1 PSVSLSSSVVD
12 FGCVED
18 GASAA
23 QTVKLVNSSP
33 VEVVYQWDVD
43 CGGNSVFSIR
53 PASGTLLP
61 HSHATLK
68 ALYRPTQP
76 IAHHRRVACLI
87 LHREPV
93 FLDLIGTCHSEHQKP
108 AILKPEHL
116 VLYKLHS
123 PDALTA
129 MQQDQ
134 NGHLDQ
140 QGVHSSTLNQRPD
153 SAAVMSTMDPSS
165 LPSSSSSQHVSV
177 VPSELLFNHKT
188 TSWLSTSCASSQS
201 VSITNNTR
209 GKLGLVWTV
218 SRDSPFSVSPSLCD
232 LAPLKSTSF
241 RVTYEPK
248 QLNSLHGAELECFAY
263 SKDGHDAGE
272 PPVSPPWCVTVRV
285 IGHSFQPGKEHFLPC
300 CTLKPPQVVFPA
312 QSVVSHRTVLFQ
324 NDGDL
329 PLTFCLD
336 HSSIPAGTEFLFVEP
351 SCGLIQPRDYQI
363 LTLRTAPSEESPK
376 QGFNLRLQLNAA
388 KLTREITVVSVV
400 EKPCMS
406 LEGGSSLYF
415 QPTAVGSQ
423 TRRTHHIR
431 NLSRVPIRF
440 QWSIPE
446 PDQELICVEPDGGEL
461 HPNESSVQT
470 WCFSPPAEETYT
482 LSPTLV
488 FWPIQT
494 DGSDESHLTL
504 KVVGMGSQ
512 GSIEAEEAVLD
523 VGEILVGSYR
533 SFEVPLV
540 NNSPCPVSFCLTVQ
554 QMLLDDGL
562 AHDPQTVHSALQLDS
577 ERGTIP
583 SHSTVQLRSI
593 VRPHSQAQY
602 LWNISYQTVDARGF
616 VSSSPQ
622 TLCQV
627 RAQGVFP
634 TLQVMDACG
643 GGSVARLSKM
653 HLWKL
658 FSLDSLN
665 EHLLSSPSPAE
676 LMFRT
681 PTRHSFRSSP
691 SIFTKA
697 MLDFNFSSATMNSN
711 PSRFVLMFYNPG
723 SIPVNWAF
731 LFPEDQQIELE
742 HWAVSGEFS
751 STELHQM
758 KVQDN
763 QLFSISPRSG
773 TLLPG
778 HRRAV
783 HFSYS
788 HDFSGT
794 HRLPVVFKL
803 SHGREILLNFHGVT
817 VDRDAPFLHFA
828 SNTCVFTSVPTGD
841 CSPPRQQVCEL
852 HNGGAVPVRYE
863 VDTAAL
869 SQLQVDNFNHP
880 LLCCLNPEGRVLP
893 GKTTKLEWIFS
904 PLEAKMYQMDVPI
917 HIQGRDVTLVR
928 FEGCGLDSRSNP
940 LTSSDS
946 KACAP
951 CVQRVPFPGQV
962 LFLSEDTVSLGHIPV
977 CSQSSRTVFLTNV
990 SYTDSVHYMWEL
1002 PQQGDQQV
1010 QDSVQVVQIHPERGG
1025 LRPGECVLCALTFT
1039 SSDYPTVY
1047 QLDLVC
1053 QVSQEAELVGYRDAL
1068 QRWEEERQRDEFTTT
1083 DQNVTES
1090 RRMLIDQE
1098 PPAAPA
1104 SKGPPL
1110 RKYKTLP
1117 PICASSTYETVASI
1131 CTKRTRA
1138 ERRLQRETPTVWRR
1152 PDPPQPTLLHLAV
1165 TAHSH
1170 GRLEYCTHLPDQFN
1184 QRYRFLQSEKNQQPE
1199 KISVPAGPSTLT
1211 HGPDKDILVLTLTS
1225 LLRNILDDSA
1235 FVRSLIPL
1243 ASKPHTYQP
1252 TETTSSHCASFPSS
1266 PRPPVCSTSSS
1277 PRASPQPPVLLS
1289 GDRQRTA
1296 GGSGA
1301 EAQRSPQ
1308 AERVPA
1314 DMTEDVL
1321 LSTLQNLM
1329 MEAVRGELV
1338 LTAHPHT
1345 VISPPASPRSRRT
1358 SEAVA
1363 EEHSV

>member
-1 PSVSLSSSVVD
+1 MAIFQQKWPAMLAVFPTWRISCRVYRNMLMGFFVHHKLLHMCSKCSSCKSNIAPMGICPSVSLSSSVVD

-116 VLYKLHS
+116 VLSQYRS
-123 PDALTA
+123 TAASLTLSLCRL
-129 MQQDQ
+129 Q
-134 NGHLDQ
+134 
-140 QGVHSSTLNQRPD
+140 LNQRPD

-263 SKDGHDAGE
+263 SKVVLYIIADSLLH
-272 PPVSPPWCVTVRV
+272 PPWCVTVRV

-300 CTLKPPQVVFPA
+300 CTLKPPQVVRHQHNQRLTQVLLTHGHVA
-312 QSVVSHRTVLFQ
+312 SVNASYL
-324 NDGDL
+324 
-329 PLTFCLD
+329 
-336 HSSIPAGTEFLFVEP
+336 
-351 SCGLIQPRDYQI
+351 
-363 LTLRTAPSEESPK
+363 
-376 QGFNLRLQLNAA
+376 LQ
-388 KLTREITVVSVV
+388 KREITVVSVV

-431 NLSRVPIRF
+431 NLSRVPIRCLFLF
-440 QWSIPE
+440 Q
-446 PDQELICVEPDGGEL
+446 
-461 HPNESSVQT
+461 VQT

-512 GSIEAEEAVLD
+512 GSIE
-523 VGEILVGSYR
+523 VGLS
-533 SFEVPLV
+533 S
-540 NNSPCPVSFCLTVQ
+540 CLWDFGLCFHIV
-554 QMLLDDGL
+554 MLLDDGL

-602 LWNISYQTVDARGF
+602 LWNISYQTVDARGKHKTHT
-616 VSSSPQ
+616 

-788 HDFSGT
+788 
-794 HRLPVVFKL
+794 LYA
-803 SHGREILLNFHGVT
+803 ILHSFIFFALNFHGVT

-904 PLEAKMYQMDVPI
+904 PLEAKMYQVC
-917 HIQGRDVTLVR
+917 
-928 FEGCGLDSRSNP
+928 FELYLLIIVLLFPLFVILSL
-940 LTSSDS
+940 LTSVT
-946 KACAP
+946 CAD
-951 CVQRVPFPGQV
+951 V
-962 LFLSEDTVSLGHIPV
+962 L
-977 CSQSSRTVFLTNV
+977 C
-990 SYTDSVHYMWEL
+990 
-1002 PQQGDQQV
+1002 
-1010 QDSVQVVQIHPERGG
+1010 QVVQIHPERGG

-1053 QVSQEAELVGYRDAL
+1053 QVPHQEAELVGYRDAL

-1090 RRMLIDQE
+1090 RRILF
-1098 PPAAPA
+1098 
-1104 SKGPPL
+1104 
-1110 RKYKTLP
+1110 
-1117 PICASSTYETVASI
+1117 TVFTVS
-1131 CTKRTRA
+1131 

-1170 GRLEYCTHLPDQFN
+1170 GQHTLNMTGYNPG
-1184 QRYRFLQSEKNQQPE
+1184 
-1199 KISVPAGPSTLT
+1199 SVDSF
-1211 HGPDKDILVLTLTS
+1211 IIIFM
-1225 LLRNILDDSA
+1225 NILDDSA

-1345 VISPPASPRSRRT
+1345 VISPPASPR
-1358 SEAVA
+1358 
-1363 EEHSV
+1363 

>member
-1 PSVSLSSSVVD
+1 MNYTIKNGPPCSPFFQHGGFPVEFTETCPSVSLSSSVVD

-134 NGHLDQ
+134 NGHLD
-140 QGVHSSTLNQRPD
+140 HIDL
-153 SAAVMSTMDPSS
+153 
-165 LPSSSSSQHVSV
+165 L
-177 VPSELLFNHKT
+177 ELLFNHKT

-263 SKDGHDAGE
+263 SKVVLYIIADSLLH
-272 PPVSPPWCVTVRV
+272 PPWCVTVRV

-376 QGFNLRLQLNAA
+376 QGFNLRLQLN
-388 KLTREITVVSVV
+388 EITVVSVV

-431 NLSRVPIRF
+431 NLSRVPIRCLFLF
-440 QWSIPE
+440 Q
-446 PDQELICVEPDGGEL
+446 
-461 HPNESSVQT
+461 VQT

-562 AHDPQTVHSALQLDS
+562 AHDPQTVHSGNVFCGLVHDS
-577 ERGTIP
+577 FIHAGY
-583 SHSTVQLRSI
+583 SSLRSI

-803 SHGREILLNFHGVT
+803 SHGREILVRSRQDVGLVT
-817 VDRDAPFLHFA
+817 CFITL
-828 SNTCVFTSVPTGD
+828 
-841 CSPPRQQVCEL
+841 QVCEL

-904 PLEAKMYQMDVPI
+904 PLEAKMYQVC
-917 HIQGRDVTLVR
+917 
-928 FEGCGLDSRSNP
+928 FELYLLIIVLLFP
-940 LTSSDS
+940 LLHSLCDDISL
-946 KACAP
+946 
-951 CVQRVPFPGQV
+951 CVFVCVQV

-990 SYTDSVHYMWEL
+990 SYTDS
-1002 PQQGDQQV
+1002 
-1010 QDSVQVVQIHPERGG
+1010 VVQIHPERGG

-1090 RRMLIDQE
+1090 RRISCKQR
-1098 PPAAPA
+1098 A
-1104 SKGPPL
+1104 S
-1110 RKYKTLP
+1110 TLP
-1117 PICASSTYETVASI
+1117 PICAST
-1131 CTKRTRA
+1131 

-1170 GRLEYCTHLPDQFN
+1170 GRLEYCTHLPDQ
-1184 QRYRFLQSEKNQQPE
+1184 
-1199 KISVPAGPSTLT
+1199 
-1211 HGPDKDILVLTLTS
+1211 
-1225 LLRNILDDSA
+1225 NILDDSA

-1345 VISPPASPRSRRT
+1345 VISPPASPSKTFPPAAEPGPPRRT
-1358 SEAVA
+1358 S
-1363 EEHSV
+1363 